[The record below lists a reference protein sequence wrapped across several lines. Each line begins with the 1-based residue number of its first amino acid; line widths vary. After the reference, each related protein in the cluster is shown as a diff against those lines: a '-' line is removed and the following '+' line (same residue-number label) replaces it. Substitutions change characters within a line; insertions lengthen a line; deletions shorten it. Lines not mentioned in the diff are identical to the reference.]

1 MISRHIMQKLP
12 KFSAHLI
19 HPFLFICIPIVF
31 LFSRNVG
38 ELDVYLLIRPL
49 FVAIF
54 ILCISLLFLRLLIKD
69 FSKITLT
76 VSVSIVMFFSY
87 SLIKEYI
94 QYVFEFD
101 PHIYAAI
108 LTAMF
113 ISIICMFCY
122 YKIFSMSVCSSVH
135 KFLNIMAA
143 TTLSISLV
151 SVVSAYVETP
161 ITVPAFLPDP
171 VSPITVPQAVGN
183 KRFPDIIYIILDR
196 YPNKHVMEKYIKYD
210 NSLFIE
216 EMVER
221 GFFVENKA
229 YANYV
234 HTSLSLAATL
244 NMRYLNE
251 LSEIY
256 GRKTENEK
264 PLNDMMQDHSVQRV
278 LRLQGYQYVHM
289 GSWWAPTRFNVFA
302 DLNFDGGRRWITR
315 FESVLLQATPLEDA
329 WKLPARLRGLPRYE
343 EECDRV
349 RRKIEFLKNVGGRQ
363 QPTFVF
369 AHFLVPHDPIK
380 FDAGGRCI
388 DGASPNKREER
399 EAFRQ
404 GFVGQVEFINKAII
418 EIFDRQMQNNPNE
431 TIFIIQADEGPR
443 PLRPRLEGSD
453 EFNWETATSD
463 EIIMKFGI
471 LNLLFLPKRDY
482 ENFSQFMTP
491 VNTFRIIFNEI
502 FGAELP
508 LLENR
513 AYINKNKKN
522 VYDFTD
528 ITEILQ
534 KMVEQ

>member
-1 MISRHIMQKLP
+1 MRKLP
-12 KFSAHLI
+12 KFSAHFI
-19 HPFLFICIPIVF
+19 HPFLFICVPIVF

-38 ELDVYLLIRPL
+38 ELDVYSLIRPL

-54 ILCISLLFLRLLIKD
+54 ILCIFLLSLRLLIKD

-87 SLIKEYI
+87 SLIKGYI

-101 PHIYAAI
+101 LRIYAAI
-108 LTAMF
+108 LTAIF

-122 YKIFSMSVCSSVH
+122 YKIFSMSVSSSVH

-278 LRLQGYQYVHM
+278 LRLQGYQYVHI

-349 RRKIEFLKNVGGRQ
+349 RRKIEFLKKCRG
-363 QPTFVF
+363 
-369 AHFLVPHDPIK
+369 K
-380 FDAGGRCI
+380 
-388 DGASPNKREER
+388 
-399 EAFRQ
+399 
-404 GFVGQVEFINKAII
+404 
-418 EIFDRQMQNNPNE
+418 
-431 TIFIIQADEGPR
+431 
-443 PLRPRLEGSD
+443 
-453 EFNWETATSD
+453 TATD
-463 EIIMKFGI
+463 VC
-471 LNLLFLPKRDY
+471 L
-482 ENFSQFMTP
+482 
-491 VNTFRIIFNEI
+491 
-502 FGAELP
+502 
-508 LLENR
+508 R
-513 AYINKNKKN
+513 A
-522 VYDFTD
+522 
-528 ITEILQ
+528 LSRAS
-534 KMVEQ
+534 